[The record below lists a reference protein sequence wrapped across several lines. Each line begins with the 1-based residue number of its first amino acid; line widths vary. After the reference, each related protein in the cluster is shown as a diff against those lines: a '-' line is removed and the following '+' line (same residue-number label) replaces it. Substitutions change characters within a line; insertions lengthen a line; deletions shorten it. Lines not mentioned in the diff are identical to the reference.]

1 MRLRD
6 AVVAGVAAMV
16 VALPARAD
24 QPGWYI
30 GAGGG
35 WSTIDNVGTADS
47 SLNFTSTE
55 GHGFGVIG
63 FGGYDFGGLFRAE
76 GEVGYHRH
84 DVKSLSI
91 ANDGGLGASLGVGS
105 LTGASTN
112 AGGSISALSFMVNGI
127 VNLLPSWRVS
137 PYVGV
142 GVGGADVSL
151 NSFQVAGST
160 IADDS
165 DLVLATQ
172 GIAGLG
178 GRISPHVSLALD
190 YRYFLT
196 MDPTFKDTA
205 GSTFRSKYREQ
216 NVLLSV
222 TYHFGGPAPRAASP
236 PPLPVAAPPLPPL
249 PMAQPVAPAPP
260 APPRLF
266 LVYFDFDKAAL
277 TPAGEAIVVQAASAY
292 RAGGAARLERH
303 RLHRSRRPRGL

>member
-151 NSFQVAGST
+151 NTFRSPAARSPMIPIWSSPRRALPASVAGSRRMSRWRST
-160 IADDS
+160 TA
-165 DLVLATQ
+165 
-172 GIAGLG
+172 
-178 GRISPHVSLALD
+178 IS
-190 YRYFLT
+190 
-196 MDPTFKDTA
+196 
-205 GSTFRSKYREQ
+205 
-216 NVLLSV
+216 
-222 TYHFGGPAPRAASP
+222 
-236 PPLPVAAPPLPPL
+236 
-249 PMAQPVAPAPP
+249 
-260 APPRLF
+260 
-266 LVYFDFDKAAL
+266 
-277 TPAGEAIVVQAASAY
+277 
-292 RAGGAARLERH
+292 
-303 RLHRSRRPRGL
+303 